1 MRREYDRRAQILD
14 RPGHPL
20 VRDPRPEQ
28 ALEERLETL
37 LVLLGAL
44 ALRLPFLGD
53 VQEPEEQHESAR
65 RLVQIADRHAAQSG
79 HQFLLV
85 GRRVAGAQSRRELAD
100 LGDPAGMRRT
110 ILLADDLAM
119 GRPQEVLDL
128 LVDAILFRLAPHRG
142 RDDRL
147 QRVGRPRAR
156 TDMSDRPIKSL
167 GLSPALHGYLVD
179 HGSPPDAILSELIQV
194 TRDRIGGLAMMQI
207 PPEEGALLT
216 LLARLIGARRAI
228 EIGTFTGYSAICIA
242 RGLAPGGKLLC
253 CDVSQEWTDIGRP
266 FWKRAGVEDKIELR
280 LAPALETLATLPAD
294 RSWDLAFIDAVKTE
308 YWSYLEKLLGLLRPG
323 GLVVVDN
330 VLWSGSVID
339 EANQTPE
346 TRAIRAFNDRVAK
359 DERFDRVMLGVG
371 DGLTLLRV
379 R

>member
-1 MRREYDRRAQILD
+1 
-14 RPGHPL
+14 
-20 VRDPRPEQ
+20 
-28 ALEERLETL
+28 
-37 LVLLGAL
+37 
-44 ALRLPFLGD
+44 
-53 VQEPEEQHESAR
+53 
-65 RLVQIADRHAAQSG
+65 
-79 HQFLLV
+79 
-85 GRRVAGAQSRRELAD
+85 
-100 LGDPAGMRRT
+100 
-110 ILLADDLAM
+110 
-119 GRPQEVLDL
+119 
-128 LVDAILFRLAPHRG
+128 
-142 RDDRL
+142 
-147 QRVGRPRAR
+147 
-156 TDMSDRPIKSL
+156 MSDQRIKSL
-167 GLSPALHGYLVD
+167 GLSPELHAYLVD

-242 RGLAPGGKLLC
+242 RGLSEGGKLLC

-266 FWKRAGVEDKIELR
+266 FWKRAGLEDRIELR
-280 LAPALETLATLPAD
+280 LAPALETLAKLPAD
-294 RSWDLAFIDAVKTE
+294 RSFDLAFIDAVKTE

-339 EANQTPE
+339 AANQTPE
-346 TRAIRAFNDRVAK
+346 TQAIRAFNDRVAS
-359 DERFDRVMLGVG
+359 DERFDRVMIGVG